1 MGEANGLVS
10 NTVHQFSGKN
20 GGGIWGALRGGIVC
34 FPDTSNPENFKC
46 YDTRDGLQDEYIHAL
61 MEDGN
66 ANVWFS
72 SDKGIS
78 CYNERERSY
87 TIMVIVMGFLWG
99 AFRMQ
104 LYV

>member
-1 MGEANGLVS
+1 MGLSLIRFIN
-10 NTVHQFSGKN
+10 FSGKN

-66 ANVWFS
+66 GMYGLVQIKEFLVIMRGARN
-72 SDKGIS
+72 
-78 CYNERERSY
+78 Y
-87 TIMVIVMGFLWG
+87 TIMVIVMEFLWEV
-99 AFRMQ
+99 FRMQ